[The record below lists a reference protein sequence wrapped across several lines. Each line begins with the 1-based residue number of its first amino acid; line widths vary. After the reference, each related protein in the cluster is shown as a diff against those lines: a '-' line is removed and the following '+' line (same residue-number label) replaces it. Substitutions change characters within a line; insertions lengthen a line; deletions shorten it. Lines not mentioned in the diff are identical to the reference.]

1 MYLHNLAV
9 HKDHLPHHRMMSQSA
24 LLLRHHLLTV
34 GNIVKCLHNDI
45 DGPCVSLLILA
56 PEQAGIVPL
65 MYTSNI
71 SSF

>member
-1 MYLHNLAV
+1 
-9 HKDHLPHHRMMSQSA
+9 MMSQSA